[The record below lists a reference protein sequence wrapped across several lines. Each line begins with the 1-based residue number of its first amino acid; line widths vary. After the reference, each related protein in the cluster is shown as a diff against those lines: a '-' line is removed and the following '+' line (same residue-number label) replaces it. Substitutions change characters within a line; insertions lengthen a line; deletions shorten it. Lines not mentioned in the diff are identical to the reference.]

1 MSTIADELILL
12 NNGKIDISAAIL
24 EKGGSVPS
32 RFAEYGDAIRN
43 LPSEIVDTTMD
54 NIENAI
60 TINTIKIPE
69 GTKKIGAYSFS
80 NISSNIAIE
89 IPKTVV
95 QVDPHAFDGSP
106 YITISKAPVI
116 FKDIANYITLPL
128 VSEYSTSGMADGNYT
143 SVDFN
148 GVTWNYRV
156 TNEMA
161 TITGMNENGVADI
174 TVPEFFGDTPVRSIQ
189 SFGTNNGGV
198 FYNKNMR
205 SISLPHT
212 LTGIENLYNF
222 LSCKNLSSIDIPDSV
237 VELGAYSFQYCINL
251 LSAHIP
257 GSLSSVGARTFSQC
271 SSLSSIKIDDNVG
284 SLGAMLFMDSGLKS
298 IVMPNS
304 YNGATGALGRIFSGC
319 EELTS
324 FSAPEMEVL
333 SSVQYFKAC
342 INLRNIDIPKV
353 KCLGRFA
360 GVGATYAQPQNQL
373 SSLRYLNLPSIET
386 ILSGTFGYTSTQ
398 LYMPNLKNVFIK
410 NKPYREIVNME
421 DYDLWNLPSDC
432 VIHARDRNFYYRT

>member
-43 LPSEIVDTTMD
+43 LPSEIVDTTID

-128 VSEYSTSGMADGNYT
+128 ISEYSTSGMADGNYT

-174 TVPEFFGDTPVRSIQ
+174 TVPEFFGDTPVRRIQ
-189 SFGTNNGGV
+189 SSGSGGGA
-198 FYNKNMR
+198 FHNKTMR
-205 SISLPHT
+205 SIYLPHT
-212 LTGIENLYNF
+212 LTGIISSYNF
-222 LSCKNLSSIDIPDSV
+222 LSCKNLSSIDIPDTII
-237 VELGAYSFQYCINL
+237 ELGAYSFQHCVGLI
-251 LSAHIP
+251 SAHFP
-257 GSLSSVGARTFSQC
+257 GSLSAVPTAAFYGC
-271 SSLSSIKIDDNVG
+271 SNLSTIQIDEGVKQFGTN
-284 SLGAMLFMDSGLKS
+284 AFIYSGLTEIELPKTYIGQS
-298 IVMPNS
+298 
-304 YNGATGALGRIFSGC
+304 GLGRCFAEC
-319 EELTS
+319 KQLTS
-324 FSAPEMEVL
+324 FTSKECEVL
-333 SSVQYFKAC
+333 SVTQMFRGNS
-342 INLRNIDIPKV
+342 NLTTLLIPKV
-353 KCLGRFA
+353 KVLGRLNGTSSA
-360 GVGATYAQPQNQL
+360 QAQPDMQL

-386 ILSGTFGYTSTQ
+386 ILSRTFGYTSTQ
-398 LYMPNLKNVFIK
+398 LYMPNLKNLFIK

-421 DYDLWNLPSDC
+421 YYDLWNLPSDC